1 MTAFAVTIALFAN
14 RSNHR
19 PNISE
24 THMTTEPV
32 SVEGNTPPVS
42 VPTTVQ
48 PTAQPAV
55 QPWLLVVIAIVSVQL
70 GAAIAKQLFEAIG
83 FGGVV
88 FLRTFL
94 GGLIFAVITRS
105 RWRGYSAHIYGYVV
119 IYGAI
124 IAVNMLAFY
133 AAIERI
139 PLGIA
144 VAIAF
149 AGPLV
154 VSVLGSRR
162 PIDFLWVVLAAVG
175 ILLLSPITDATL
187 DPVGLL
193 LAFVCSFAWASFIIV
208 TKRAGNL
215 LPGNTMLTLSMCM
228 AAVVAA
234 PFGAVR
240 AAGILTNPS
249 LLAIAILVAVLASVI
264 PFGFEFVALKHLP
277 PRTFGLLMS
286 LEPAAAAL
294 MGWVILHEVLGV
306 EKIVGIG
313 LVVIAAAATTRSNAP
328 AR

>member
-1 MTAFAVTIALFAN
+1 MSTE
-14 RSNHR
+14 S
-19 PNISE
+19 ISRRND
-24 THMTTEPV
+24 P
-32 SVEGNTPPVS
+32 SAPL
-42 VPTTVQ
+42 Q
-48 PTAQPAV
+48 PSIP
-55 QPWLLVVIAIVSVQL
+55 PWLLVVVAIVSVQL
-70 GAAIAKQLFEAIG
+70 GAAIAKQLFDTIG

-94 GGLIFAVITRS
+94 GGLIFAVVVRP
-105 RWRGYSAHIYGYVV
+105 RWRGYSPRIYGFIL
-119 IYGAI
+119 IYGAT

-133 AAIERI
+133 AAIVRI

-162 PIDFLWVVLAAVG
+162 AIDFVWIILAAIG

-187 DPVGLL
+187 DPVGIF
-193 LAFVCSFAWASFIIV
+193 LAFVCSFAWATFIIV

-215 LPGNTMLTLSMCM
+215 LPGNTTLALSMCA

-240 AAGILTNPS
+240 ATGILASPA
-249 LLAIAILVAVLASVI
+249 LVGIAIIVAVLSSVI
-264 PFGFEFVALKHLP
+264 PFWLEFKALKDLP

-294 MGWVILHEVLGV
+294 MGWIILHEVLSF
-306 EKIVGIG
+306 EKTVGIG
-313 LVVIAAAATTRSNAP
+313 LIVIAAAATTRSSAP
-328 AR
+328 VEKPDTPTIYEGEIA